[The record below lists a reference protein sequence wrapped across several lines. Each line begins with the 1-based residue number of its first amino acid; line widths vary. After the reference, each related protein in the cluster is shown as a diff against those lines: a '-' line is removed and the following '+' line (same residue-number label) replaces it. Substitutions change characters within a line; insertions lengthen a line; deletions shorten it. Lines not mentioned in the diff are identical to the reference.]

1 MSLYY
6 VVTGRFVGVYYMF
19 LMTPTLLPGAV
30 GTDMALWS
38 NEFKLSKRQHMSI
51 EPEPEVMQIWEAPGG
66 LQLWRI

>member
-1 MSLYY
+1 
-6 VVTGRFVGVYYMF
+6 MF